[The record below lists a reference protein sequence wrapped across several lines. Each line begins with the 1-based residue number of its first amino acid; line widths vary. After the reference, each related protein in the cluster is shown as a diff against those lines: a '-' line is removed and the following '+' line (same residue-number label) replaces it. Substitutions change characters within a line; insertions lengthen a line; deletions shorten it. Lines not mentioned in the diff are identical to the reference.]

1 VQRPD
6 PRSAEDI
13 GLWEDVLGFIGTI
26 SVFTNAGLIS
36 FTGYF
41 AISYS
46 WPWRIWVF
54 FLVCICILSVKYMIG
69 EFIPDVPNSVVIQ
82 MKRQDYLVG
91 KVVNNIDDET
101 TDTNMARFRIRPNF
115 RLKVSDDDPL

>member
-1 VQRPD
+1 
-6 PRSAEDI
+6 
-13 GLWEDVLGFIGTI
+13 
-26 SVFTNAGLIS
+26 
-36 FTGYF
+36 
-41 AISYS
+41 
-46 WPWRIWVF
+46 
-54 FLVCICILSVKYMIG
+54 MIG